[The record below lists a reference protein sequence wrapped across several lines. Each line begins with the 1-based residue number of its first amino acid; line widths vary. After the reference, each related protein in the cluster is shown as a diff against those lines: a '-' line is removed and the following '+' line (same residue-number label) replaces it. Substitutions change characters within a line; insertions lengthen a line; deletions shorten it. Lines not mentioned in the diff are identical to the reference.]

1 MENSIIKVT
10 FRIDL
15 VHNSY
20 NIIFKS
26 QMSKTNNA
34 KNTYNDHKYTYQ
46 LIIKN
51 SLFLS
56 NDNKAINFQNCL
68 YTYNVKIRKIY

>member
-1 MENSIIKVT
+1 
-10 FRIDL
+10 
-15 VHNSY
+15 
-20 NIIFKS
+20 
-26 QMSKTNNA
+26 MSKTNNA

-56 NDNKAINFQNCL
+56 NDNKAINFRNYL